1 MAKCK
6 ECGKT
11 ATIHSDRKGKLCNDC
26 YKKSKQKG
34 YEVRKIEIYPGQ
46 EGNMMGETIVIIGDE
61 GVVILDTEEDNV
73 RIEK

>member
-1 MAKCK
+1 MTGRLRMLNQLLTEAMQAG
-6 ECGKT
+6 EWE
-11 ATIHSDRKGKLCNDC
+11 LCEALTN
-26 YKKSKQKG
+26 
-34 YEVRKIEIYPGQ
+34 EILSFDEDDE